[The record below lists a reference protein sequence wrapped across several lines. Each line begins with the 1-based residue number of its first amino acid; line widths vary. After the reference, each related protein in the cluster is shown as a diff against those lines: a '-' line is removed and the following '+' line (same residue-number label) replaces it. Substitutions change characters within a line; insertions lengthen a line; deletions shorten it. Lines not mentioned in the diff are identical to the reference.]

1 MEKTENGNAN
11 GNGHG
16 NAVARLNN
24 SQRKALQE
32 SIKAHYERV
41 IANAK
46 NTNEHAREVAVQ
58 EVQKK
63 LGYHVLKKRIQQ
75 LEEQK
80 EDLKGQIV
88 RLGFD
93 EDGNL
98 KTTWDAKTGQYLP
111 VESDARKLIEGKVGD
126 TVQHLEVERDK
137 KVRDIWLAGTIEE
150 AKAIV
155 NF

>member
-1 MEKTENGNAN
+1 MEKNGNETVN

-16 NAVARLNN
+16 NGIARLNN
-24 SQRKALQE
+24 SQRKALE
-32 SIKAHYERV
+32 GSIKAHYERV

-46 NTNEHAREVAVQ
+46 NTNEHAREVAVR

-63 LGYHVLKKRIQQ
+63 LGYHVLKKRIGQ

-80 EDLKGQIV
+80 EDLKGQIA

-98 KTTWDAKTGQYLP
+98 KTTWDGKAGQYLP

-137 KVRDIWLAGTIEE
+137 KVRDIWLAGTVEE
-150 AKAIV
+150 AKTII

>member
-16 NAVARLNN
+16 NGVARLNN

-46 NTNEHAREVAVQ
+46 NTNEHARERAVQ

-98 KTTWDAKTGQYLP
+98 KTTWDSKTGQYLP
-111 VESDARKLIEGKVGD
+111 VESDARKLIDGKVGD

>member
-1 MEKTENGNAN
+1 MTKNENGNGN
-11 GNGHG
+11 GNG
-16 NAVARLNN
+16 NQTRLNN
-24 SQRKALQE
+24 MQRRALE
-32 SIKAHYERV
+32 MSLKAHYERV

-46 NTNEHAREVAVQ
+46 NTNEHAREAAVQ

-63 LGYHVLKKRIQQ
+63 LGYIVLKKRIGQ

-80 EDLKGQIV
+80 EDLKGQIA

-98 KTTWDAKTGQYLP
+98 KTNWDAKTGQYLP
-111 VESDARKLIEGKVGD
+111 VVSDARRLIEGKVGD

-137 KVRDIWLAGTIEE
+137 KVRDIWLAGTVEE
-150 AKAIV
+150 AKTII

>member
-1 MEKTENGNAN
+1 MTKSTNENGNGN
-11 GNGHG
+11 GNG
-16 NAVARLNN
+16 NQVRLNN
-24 SQRKALQE
+24 MQRRALE
-32 SIKAHYERV
+32 LSVKAHFERV

-46 NTNEHAREVAVQ
+46 NTNEHAREAAVQ

-63 LGYHVLKKRIQQ
+63 LGYHVLTKRIQQ

-80 EDLKGQIV
+80 EDLKGQIA

-93 EDGNL
+93 ESGNL
-98 KTTWDAKTGQYLP
+98 KTTWDGKAGQYLP

-126 TVQHLEVERDK
+126 AVQHLEVERDK
-137 KVRDIWLAGTIEE
+137 KVRDIWLAETVSQ

>member
-1 MEKTENGNAN
+1 MAKNGNGNAN

-16 NAVARLNN
+16 NGISRLNN
-24 SQRKALQE
+24 SQRKALE
-32 SIKAHYERV
+32 GSIKAHYERV
-41 IANAK
+41 ITNTK
-46 NTNEHAREVAVQ
+46 NTNEHARESAVQ
-58 EVQKK
+58 EIQKK
-63 LGYHVLKKRIQQ
+63 LGYHVLKKRIGQ

-80 EDLKGQIV
+80 EDLKGQIA

-98 KTTWDAKTGQYLP
+98 KTNWDAKAGQYLP
-111 VESDARKLIEGKVGD
+111 VESDARRLIEGKVGD

-137 KVRDIWLAGTIEE
+137 KVRDIWLAGTVEE
-150 AKAIV
+150 AKTII

>member
-1 MEKTENGNAN
+1 MTKSGNENGNGN
-11 GNGHG
+11 GNG
-16 NAVARLNN
+16 VARLNN
-24 SQRKALQE
+24 SQRKALE
-32 SIKAHYERV
+32 GSIKAHYERV
-41 IANAK
+41 ITNAK
-46 NTNEHAREVAVQ
+46 NTNEHARERAVE

-63 LGYHVLKKRIQQ
+63 LGYHVLKKRIGQ

-80 EDLKGQIV
+80 EDLKGQIS

-93 EDGNL
+93 EDGHL
-98 KTTWDAKTGQYLP
+98 KTNWDAKTGQYLP

-137 KVRDIWLAGTIEE
+137 KVRDIWLAGTVGE
-150 AKAIV
+150 AKTII

>member
-1 MEKTENGNAN
+1 MAKQVN
-11 GNGHG
+11 GNGNG
-16 NAVARLNN
+16 KEARLNN
-24 SQRKALQE
+24 SQRKALE
-32 SIKAHYERV
+32 GSIKAHYERV

-46 NTNEHAREVAVQ
+46 NTNEHAREQAVQ
-58 EVQKK
+58 EAQRK

-75 LEEQK
+75 LDEQK
-80 EDLKGQIV
+80 EDLKKQIT

-98 KTTWDAKTGQYLP
+98 KTTYDGRTGQYLP
-111 VESDARKLIEGKVGD
+111 VESDARKMIEGKVGD

-137 KVRDIWLAGTIEE
+137 KVRDIWLAGTVAE

-155 NF
+155 HF